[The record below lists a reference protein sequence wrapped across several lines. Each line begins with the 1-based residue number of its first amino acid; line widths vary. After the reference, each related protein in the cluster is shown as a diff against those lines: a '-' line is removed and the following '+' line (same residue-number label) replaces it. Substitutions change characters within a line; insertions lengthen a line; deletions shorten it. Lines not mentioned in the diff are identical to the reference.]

1 MFQKLLE
8 FLVSSLKQQVDG
20 RTGDSMVVTIR
31 LSDDRDDNARNDSTQ
46 LYGTCRGPGREC
58 EDAAEFKPGS

>member
-1 MFQKLLE
+1 M
-8 FLVSSLKQQVDG
+8 D
-20 RTGDSMVVTIR
+20 RAGDSMAITIR
-31 LSDDRDDNARNDSTQ
+31 LSDDRDDNARNDSIQ